1 MTHMTIECPC
11 CGGELEAR
19 HTEAMSATLRRLYFV
34 CDDCGFRT
42 PAGLE
47 ILFSLSPSARPR
59 PGVALEVRP
68 SERLRGFVDSR
79 TTLRLMEAAK

>member
-11 CGGELEAR
+11 CGGEIEAR

>member
-11 CGGELEAR
+11 CGGEIEAR

-47 ILFSLSPSARPR
+47 ILFSLSPPARPR
-59 PGVALEVRP
+59 PHVALDVRQ
-68 SERLRGFVDSR
+68 SDRLRGFVDSR

>member
-11 CGGELEAR
+11 CGGEIEAR
-19 HTEAMSATLRRLYFV
+19 HTEAMSETLRRLYFV

-47 ILFSLSPSARPR
+47 ILFSLSPPARPR
-59 PGVALEVRP
+59 PDVALDVRP
-68 SERLRGFVDSR
+68 SDRLRGFVDSR

>member
-1 MTHMTIECPC
+1 
-11 CGGELEAR
+11 

-47 ILFSLSPSARPR
+47 ILFSLSPPARPR
-59 PGVALEVRP
+59 PHVALDVRP
-68 SERLRGFVDSR
+68 SDRLRGFVDSR

>member
-11 CGGELEAR
+11 CGGEIEAR
-19 HTEAMSATLRRLYFV
+19 HTEGMSATLRRLYFV

>member
-1 MTHMTIECPC
+1 MSHLAIDCPC
-11 CGGELEAR
+11 CGAEIEAR
-19 HTEAMSATLRRLYFV
+19 HTEEMSATLRRLYFV

-42 PAGLE
+42 SAGLE

-59 PGVALEVRP
+59 ADVALEVRP

-79 TTLRLMEAAK
+79 TTLRLMAVAK

>member
-1 MTHMTIECPC
+1 MTIECPC
-11 CGGELEAR
+11 CGGEIEAR

-47 ILFSLSPSARPR
+47 ILFSLSPPARPR
-59 PGVALEVRP
+59 PHVALDVRP
-68 SERLRGFVDSR
+68 SDRLRGFVDSR

>member
-11 CGGELEAR
+11 CGGEIEAR
-19 HTEAMSATLRRLYFV
+19 HTEGMSATLRRLYFV

-47 ILFSLSPSARPR
+47 ILFSLSPSARRR

>member
-1 MTHMTIECPC
+1 MTHMKIECPC
-11 CGGELEAR
+11 CGGEIEAR

-47 ILFSLSPSARPR
+47 ILFSLSPPARPR
-59 PGVALEVRP
+59 PYVALEVRP
-68 SERLRGFVDSR
+68 SERLHGCVDSR
-79 TTLRLMEAAK
+79 TTLRLMEVAK